1 MGRGRGLCPNP
12 TPSSWTSSV
21 QAASISVPSSHT
33 HRLWCCV
40 LDARQCCVSRQGE
53 RPDWWKAPASGRS
66 QSTKFRTE
74 LDVDGG
80 GQFALM
86 LTTNIHDVVL
96 AFVSIAVYEMF
107 ECIRLQNLGAQTD
120 TVHVKKKYP
129 PKKKKKK
136 KKKKS

>member
-1 MGRGRGLCPNP
+1 MGYQQSTWGRSDTRGRGLCPNP

-21 QAASISVPSSHT
+21 PDASISAPSSHT

-40 LDARQCCVSRQGE
+40 LDVRQCCVSRQGE

-74 LDVDGG
+74 LDVDRG
-80 GQFALM
+80 GQFALL
-86 LTTNIHDVVL
+86 LTTNKLKYIEML
-96 AFVSIAVYEMF
+96 YWQLSIAVYEMF

-120 TVHVKKKYP
+120 IVHVK
-129 PKKKKKK
+129 
-136 KKKKS
+136 